1 MKFDYIHGRA
11 LLSCFENPPF
21 VLPHTTKTLTPGGYL
36 KLQDVVLPMKY
47 VGEPPKDCAL
57 VKWNKL
63 IVEGAQR
70 SERPWMN
77 VCHYAQWMREIGFE
91 DVEEKTFYWLT
102 RSWPKDKHLKQLSLY
117 VQEDVLSGLEGISM
131 KILMGQLGWLAEGVQ
146 VFLSVVR
153 KDLKDRSIR
162 AYTSM

>member
-1 MKFDYIHGRA
+1 M
-11 LLSCFENPPF
+11 
-21 VLPHTTKTLTPGGYL
+21 
-36 KLQDVVLPMKY
+36 VLPMEY

-70 SERPWMN
+70 SGRPWTN
-77 VCHYAQWMREIGFE
+77 VRHYAQWMREIGFE
-91 DVEEKTFYWLT
+91 DVEEKTFYWPT
-102 RSWPKDKHLKQLSLY
+102 RPWPKDKHLKQLSLY

-131 KILMGQLGWLAEGVQ
+131 KILTGQLGWLAEEVQ
-146 VFLSVVR
+146 VFLSAVR